1 MLLFKLAFVALVSD
15 SNLRDWRKCFELDPN
30 FCACC
35 ASTFSPSLDNLGFFN
50 AGLNRHLQGVVR
62 LEHPRLREQRPTVAS
77 KFLHTAGDS
86 ISRMWVGNNLIKNPA
101 VKKNMSHPKS
111 LADTGKLLVLL
122 IMGQGRPLSHWALSN
137 TNLELELL

>member
-35 ASTFSPSLDNLGFFN
+35 ASTFSPSLDDLGFFN

-86 ISRMWVGNNLIKNPA
+86 ISRMGRKQLD
-101 VKKNMSHPKS
+101 KKPSCKEEHVSPEVF
-111 LADTGKLLVLL
+111 G
-122 IMGQGRPLSHWALSN
+122 
-137 TNLELELL
+137 